1 MHNQTES
8 FYETLDRC
16 YLNGDMEGAER
27 YLEQCAQSADGPTPL
42 ALIEAFNELGAFW
55 RNIGGLSQSL
65 RVFHRA
71 LALTQDS
78 FGENCS
84 EYASILNNMA
94 GTYRLLR
101 NFDQSARLYRQAL
114 DIYRLLGCETS
125 YTYANVLG
133 NLSLVLR
140 EDRQSLEAIQC
151 LETALPILQAL
162 PAHRSEI
169 AMAYSNLTTLYHAAG
184 DHDQATRYLCEQG
197 HTKIGFIGPTAPD
210 VYYHNTFGGYAAAL
224 KEANLTCDPAWLA
237 EVTYTEE
244 SAQECIDRLLQLP
257 ELPTAFLC
265 AGDVFSVNIIRYAK
279 ERGLR
284 IPEDISIMSLDDLLV
299 SRYLDPPLSTMT
311 FNKELLGEKSTRLLY
326 QIIQGE
332 SYEPVNLIKTT
343 PVERSTVKNLKG

>member
-140 EDRQSLEAIQC
+140 EDRQPQEAIQC

-162 PAHRSEI
+162 PAHRAEI

-184 DHDQATRYLCEQG
+184 DHDQATRYLYRALQEFETCANEETEDYAPGLNSLAGFLYATGDCESALALYRRSA
-197 HTKIGFIGPTAPD
+197 KYIRRF
-210 VYYHNTFGGYAAAL
+210 FGETLEYA
-224 KEANLTCDPAWLA
+224 
-237 EVTYTEE
+237 VTYQNMRWVYEKLGRYQDAVLALTKAKKVYE
-244 SAQECIDRLLQLP
+244 QL
-257 ELPTAFLC
+257 F
-265 AGDVFSVNIIRYAK
+265 G
-279 ERGLR
+279 
-284 IPEDISIMSLDDLLV
+284 PEDDRTRTLADDLRRLQDT
-299 SRYLDPPLSTMT
+299 SRP
-311 FNKELLGEKSTRLLY
+311 
-326 QIIQGE
+326 
-332 SYEPVNLIKTT
+332 
-343 PVERSTVKNLKG
+343 